1 MPVFRTPQL
10 VLFSANVPRAVEFYS
25 ALGFTEA
32 FRVPAEG
39 SARYQT
45 SVSGRT
51 RRRRDGEN
59 LGQ

>member
-39 SARYQT
+39 ERQLIAWT
-45 SVSGRT
+45 ADP
-51 RRRRDGEN
+51 DGN
-59 LGQ
+59 TIQIVQHL